1 MKIYMAPMEGITGY
15 IFRNT
20 YNRYF
25 KGVDKYFTPF
35 IAPAKGRPLRNREL
49 KDILPENN
57 KGLNIVPQIL
67 TNDVE
72 GYIKT
77 AKLLKD
83 YGYKEVNINLG
94 CPSGTVVAKYK
105 GAGLLYDTD
114 RLDKFLYG
122 VYEADIM
129 DVSIKTRVGRDFVEE
144 WEDIL
149 NIYMKY
155 PFSELIVHPRIRSDY
170 YKGLPR
176 MECFDKVVK
185 EFDGAGIE
193 MSHLCYNGDI
203 YTVADWKELRGKYA
217 GLHNIMLG
225 RGLIGYPF
233 LPEMIK
239 GIDTKTD
246 MKRFID
252 FHNELLDSYVN
263 SDVGPGNSLFK
274 MKELWIYM
282 ENMFSDE
289 ESRLFK
295 RIRKSKT
302 IEEYRVAVRE
312 LVGQ

>member
-1 MKIYMAPMEGITGY
+1 MEGITGY

-20 YNRYF
+20 YSRYF

-57 KGLNIVPQIL
+57 QGLNIVPQIL
-67 TNDVE
+67 TNDVD
-72 GYIKT
+72 GYINT

-114 RLDKFLYG
+114 RLDRFLYG
-122 VYEADIM
+122 VFEADIM
-129 DVSIKTRVGRDFVEE
+129 DVSIKTRVGRDFEEE

-149 NIYMKY
+149 NIYKKY
-155 PFSELIVHPRIRSDY
+155 PFSELIVHPRIRLDY
-170 YKGLPR
+170 YKGSPR
-176 MECFDKVVK
+176 MGCFDKVAE
-185 EFDGAGIE
+185 EFDAAGIE
-193 MSHLCYNGDI
+193 MSRLCYNGDI
-203 YTVADWKELRGKYA
+203 CTVSDCKKLQDAYSC
-217 GLHNIMLG
+217 LHNIMIG
-225 RGLIGYPF
+225 RGLIGCPF

-239 GIDTKTD
+239 EADAKAD
-246 MKRFID
+246 MRRFMD

-282 ENMFSDE
+282 ENMFPDG

-295 RIRKSKT
+295 KIRKSKT
-302 IEEYRVAVRE
+302 IEEYRLAVRE
-312 LVGQ
+312 LVSQ